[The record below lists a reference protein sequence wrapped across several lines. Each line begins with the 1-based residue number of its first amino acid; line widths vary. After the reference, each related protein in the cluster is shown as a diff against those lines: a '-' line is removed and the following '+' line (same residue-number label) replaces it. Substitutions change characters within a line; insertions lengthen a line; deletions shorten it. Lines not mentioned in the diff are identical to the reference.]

1 MKKQCII
8 SISREYGSGGRDIA
22 IRIAAELGFPIYNR
36 DLIRE
41 IAQRMNMDETELK
54 KYDEK
59 ARNRFLTRSVGKYTN
74 SMEEIL
80 IERQFDWIREKA
92 DSGESFVIVGRCAE
106 MILREYPGLISVFV
120 TADEEFKIK
129 NIMRYLS
136 VDEEKAKEEGIRIDR
151 KRRTYHNRYSDYKW
165 GDSRTYDM
173 VINSAPLG
181 VEGTAAI
188 LLSYI
193 QARIDV
199 MQKPEKK

>member
-22 IRIAAELGFPIYNR
+22 IRIADELGIPIYNR
-36 DLIRE
+36 DLIRD
-41 IAQRMNMDETELK
+41 IAQQMNMDETELK

-59 ARNRFLTRSVGKYTN
+59 ARNRLLSRSVGKYTN

-106 MILREYPGLISVFV
+106 TVLRGYPGLISVFV
-120 TADEEFKIK
+120 TGEEEFKIK
-129 NIMRYLS
+129 NIMRYLL
-136 VDEEKAKEEGIRIDR
+136 VDEEKAKEEEIRIDR
-151 KRRTYHNRYSDYKW
+151 KRRTYHNRYSDHKW
-165 GDSRTYDM
+165 GDSRSYDM
-173 VINSAPLG
+173 VINSTPLG
-181 VEGTAAI
+181 MEGTAAI

-193 QARIDV
+193 QARMDV
-199 MQKPEKK
+199 MQK